1 MEDFYPDPVS
11 IYSFSNFKLDPPF
24 TLPLIDFALAIDEV
38 LPPQLPN
45 RLDHLVKIIKQ
56 SFDVDIQSHQ
66 IYDMLLIF
74 KQESKNGK
82 DLLHHNKNIE
92 EELKKYSTNTS
103 NICEYSTSTPF
114 CLPFTIL
121 PKSNKCPQCDT
132 DLSSTAKYRIVTL
145 YLANGTSTTAT
156 VINYSC
162 QARNC
167 SLEVFPNF
175 ITNLC
180 DGASYSFTTPEIFSN
195 EKFIYLGGQ
204 TAFESLILKQ
214 YSCLLSNGHVAFDS
228 FTRAYNQL
236 GEGERV
242 FVQFWSSH
250 CSFHPCQLKSEGN
263 NNNNLCSAAIICDG
277 HMKIRRRLCANANVS
292 LTLPEHFSPVFNNLM
307 LGCNVSKEEILIDGS
322 IRACG
327 ILVMAT
333 NCQVIVAFEE
343 ILKSESK
350 KQVTQALANM
360 YTLAPFLPKLVIYD
374 AECLLAKFILN
385 NFKDESKSN
394 ESVNNNNNNTG
405 LNILK
410 TARFFIDRFHLT
422 NHKDVRDYVF

>member
-1 MEDFYPDPVS
+1 MEDFCPDPVS

-121 PKSNKCPQCDT
+121 PKSNKCPQCGT
-132 DLSSTAKYRIVTL
+132 HLSSTAKYRIVTL
-145 YLANGTSTTAT
+145 YLANGISTTAT

-167 SLEVFPNF
+167 SLE
-175 ITNLC
+175 
-180 DGASYSFTTPEIFSN
+180 
-195 EKFIYLGGQ
+195 
-204 TAFESLILKQ
+204 
-214 YSCLLSNGHVAFDS
+214 
-228 FTRAYNQL
+228 
-236 GEGERV
+236 
-242 FVQFWSSH
+242 
-250 CSFHPCQLKSEGN
+250 
-263 NNNNLCSAAIICDG
+263 
-277 HMKIRRRLCANANVS
+277 
-292 LTLPEHFSPVFNNLM
+292 

-350 KQVTQALANM
+350 KQVTQALTNM

-374 AECLLAKFILN
+374 AGCLLAKFILN
-385 NFKDESKSN
+385 NFKDESKPN
-394 ESVNNNNNNTG
+394 ESINNNNNNTG

-422 NHKDVRDYVF
+422 NHKDVNSNILSCAVINSTTIETYRNH